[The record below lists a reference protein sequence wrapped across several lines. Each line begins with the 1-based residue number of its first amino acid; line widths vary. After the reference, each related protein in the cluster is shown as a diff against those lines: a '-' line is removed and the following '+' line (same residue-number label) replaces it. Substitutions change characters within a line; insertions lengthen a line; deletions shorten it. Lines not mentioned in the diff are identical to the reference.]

1 MLDHSLDE
9 AKTLLESDELLALAL
24 HGAEVGAWE
33 FDLVTNENIWHTSM
47 APIMAVPVERVREEG
62 RQFASYIHPADVERI
77 HAEFRAQVAVPE
89 EGRVWESDFRVIR
102 ADGQTRWLTTR
113 GKTVRRAGRLH
124 MIGVA
129 QDITAR
135 KEQEHRLRESESRFR
150 LIADSVP
157 AMLWMYDGPRVAFIN
172 RAFYEFV
179 GAEPAAD
186 PQSFPWYEYMHPEDR
201 ERYLADWTR
210 TSAAGLP
217 FQSEMRFRRHDGDFR
232 WTNSVALPRL
242 DSTGQVVGYTG
253 ATFDVHEAKAAIAS
267 LSEADRRKNEF
278 LAVLAHELRNPLAP
292 VKNAAALMRHL
303 NVEGK
308 VRDAAEMIDRQVGQM
323 VRLIDD
329 LLDVSRI
336 TRGRLVLK
344 PELLRLAEICELA
357 IETAKPLIDENR
369 QRLDVSLPAG
379 ERLVRGDKVRLA
391 QALVNLLH
399 NAAKFS
405 EPGGVI
411 ELHAQAH
418 GEEAHLV
425 VCDRGPGIEVESLPD
440 IFNVSTRTMPD
451 GRHANSGLGL
461 GLGLTR
467 RLVEMHEGRIEAR
480 SREDGGGSEFRIMLP
495 LAKG

>member
-1 MLDHSLDE
+1 
-9 AKTLLESDELLALAL
+9 
-24 HGAEVGAWE
+24 
-33 FDLVTNENIWHTSM
+33 M

-62 RQFASYIHPADVERI
+62 RRFTDYLHPDDAERI

-102 ADGQTRWLTTR
+102 GDGQTRWMNTR
-113 GKTVRRAGRLH
+113 GKTVRRDGVFH

-150 LIADSVP
+150 QIADSVP
-157 AMLWMYDGPRVAFIN
+157 VMLWMYDGPRVAFIN
-172 RAFYEFV
+172 SAYYEFV
-179 GAEPAAD
+179 GARPDDD
-186 PQSFPWYEYMHPEDR
+186 PSTFPWYDFMHPEDR
-201 ERYLADWTR
+201 DGYLAQWAE
-210 TSAAGLP
+210 TSSKGLP
-217 FQSEMRFRRHDGDFR
+217 FQAEMRFRRHDGDFR
-232 WTNSVALPRL
+232 WTNSIALPRS

-253 ATFDVHEAKAAIAS
+253 ATIDVHEAKVAIAS
-267 LSEADRRKNEF
+267 LSDADRRKNEF

-292 VKNAAALMRHL
+292 VKNAVALMRHL
-303 NVEGK
+303 NVDGK
-308 VRDAAEMIDRQVGQM
+308 ARDAAEMIDRQVGQM

-344 PELLRLAEICELA
+344 PELLRVAEVCELA
-357 IETAKPLIDENR
+357 IETARPLMDENR
-369 QRLDVSLPAG
+369 QRLEVSMPAAD
-379 ERLVRGDKVRLA
+379 RVVRGDKVRLA

-405 EPGGVI
+405 QPGGVI

-418 GEEAHLV
+418 GTEVHLV

-440 IFNVSTRTMPD
+440 IFNVSTRKMPD
-451 GRHANSGLGL
+451 GRHENSGLGL

-467 RLVEMHEGRIEAR
+467 RLVEMHDGRIEAR
-480 SREDGGGSEFRIMLP
+480 SREDGEGSEFRIMLP
-495 LAKG
+495 LANG